1 MRFHKI
7 FAILAPLTLGG
18 VGLFVSCSDWDDH
31 FDADTSV
38 TDSQR
43 SSILANIQQNAD
55 LSQFAD
61 LLEKTGYSSMLD
73 QAQTYTVWAPKNNS
87 FDYDALMAESDD
99 DVKRQFVENHIAR
112 NNYPASGQVSER
124 IYMLN
129 KKVMNFSST
138 ADGYAMQDVQ
148 LQLPSIGGNNG
159 TIHLLD
165 GKIPYL
171 PNIYESLNNKEFKID
186 SIADYFHAYDTLML
200 DENKS
205 VKGPAVDGE
214 ITYLDAI
221 YTEQNDLYRF
231 YHAYINREDSSYSML
246 VPTNTAWE
254 KAKQRISPFFQ
265 YSKELRIRNFISN
278 GTSWEKK
285 DTIIKVADAA
295 RLQDS
300 IANTWLLNNL
310 FFNNRLY
317 DNGKLLSLQD
327 GGTLTADSLVTTLG
341 WIYSAAASQQM
352 FAGAQRVD
360 KSNGTIF
367 VVDEL
372 IQPNWIGLC
381 PPIKVEAENDNRLV
395 CYENTEE
402 NRKPTRQRVTSAN
415 QNDLVK
421 GTVSDG
427 YYLNIPPYSN
437 NSDQKVTFTLPNVR
451 SATYHAYAVVV
462 PKHIT
467 DINHYIPVTDLKPNR
482 LRVYIGYSNINA
494 TSKILEIKEQQMRS
508 VTDKAYFET
517 DPTKIDTLDLGEV
530 TFPMCYSG
538 LGSYYPFIRI
548 ETNSRNTH
556 DRTLRLDCI
565 MLVPKDLMDFMG
577 GELDDKILRKL
588 W

>member
-1 MRFHKI
+1 MRLHKV

-18 VGLFVSCSDWDDH
+18 VGGGLLSSCSDWDDH

-38 TDSQR
+38 TGSQR
-43 SSILANIQQNAD
+43 SSLLANIQQNAE

-73 QAQTYTVWAPKNNS
+73 QAQTYTVWAPKNNT

-129 KKVMNFSST
+129 KKVMNFAST

-171 PNIYESLNNKEFKID
+171 SNIYESLNNKEFQID
-186 SIADYFHAYDTLML
+186 SIAEYFHSYDTLML

-214 ITYLDAI
+214 ITYLDAV
-221 YTEQNDLYRF
+221 YTERNDLYSIYR
-231 YHAYINREDSSYSML
+231 AYINREDSSYSML

-254 KAKQRISPFFQ
+254 KAKQRISPFFD
-265 YSKELRIRNFISN
+265 YAKELRIRNFISN
-278 GTSWEKK
+278 GTAWEKK
-285 DTIIKVADAA
+285 DTLIKVADPA

-300 IANTWLLNNL
+300 IANTWILKNL

-327 GGTLTADSLVTTLG
+327 GGTLTADSLVTTQG

-352 FAGAQRVD
+352 FAGAKRVD
-360 KSNGTIF
+360 KSNGAIF

-372 IQPNWIGLC
+372 TQPSWLGLC
-381 PPIKVEAENDNRLV
+381 PPIKVEAENDARLV
-395 CYENTEE
+395 CYENTEQ
-402 NRKPTRQRVTSAN
+402 NKKPTRERVTSAN
-415 QNDLVK
+415 QNPAVA
-421 GTVSDG
+421 GSISDG
-427 YYLNIPPYSN
+427 YYLNIPPYSDN
-437 NSDQKVTFTLPNVR
+437 TDQKVTLTLPHMR
-451 SATYHAYAVVV
+451 STTYHAFAVIV
-462 PKHIT
+462 PSHIT
-467 DINHYIPVTDLKPNR
+467 NTYLTDLKPNR
-482 LRVYIGYSNINA
+482 LRIYFGYSNINA
-494 TSKILEIKEQQMRS
+494 TSKMLEIKEQAMRS

-530 TFPMCYSG
+530 TFPMCYEG
-538 LGSYYPFIRI
+538 LGNYYPFIRV
-548 ETNSRNTH
+548 ETNSRKTH
-556 DRTLRLDCI
+556 DHTLRLDCI
-565 MLVPKDLMDFMG
+565 MLVPKDLYDFMG
-577 GELDDKILRKL
+577 GVLDDKILNRL